1 MRAVPAVP
9 IYTYTDTEY
18 VRGDERTYWYVHVHS
33 QRDGAWCSLPV
44 QEGVDEPFQGGEDQ
58 HAKGEG
64 EASLSL
70 CILFFILKWNDMQL
84 LCVVWEIFLTKFIKK
99 IINICNIK

>member
-1 MRAVPAVP
+1 M
-9 IYTYTDTEY
+9 
-18 VRGDERTYWYVHVHS
+18 HS
-33 QRDGAWCSLPV
+33 QRDGAWCFLPV

-70 CILFFILKWNDMQL
+70 CILFFILK
-84 LCVVWEIFLTKFIKK
+84 
-99 IINICNIK
+99 